1 VVWGSRTGKKRLAG
15 KDPAHVMTTPD
26 IIFIV
31 LDTQRADRLGCYGH
45 DRPTSPNL
53 DRFAERSVLFE
64 QAVSPAQWTIPSH
77 ASLFTGQYPT
87 THGVTQ
93 SSQGLSPDRPH
104 VAEVLGQ
111 AGYETIGFCN
121 NPLVGILNNGFKRG
135 FETFYNYGGAIP
147 SLPRH
152 SSPLPAPL
160 NYLGEGYTQFL
171 RKISYPIQNF
181 FGQSD
186 LAFRVSLN
194 AWLTPI
200 WSKLANFKGQNPRS
214 VKDVVWYL
222 DQREQQAPEQPLF
235 LFLNLMETHLP
246 FWPPGEY
253 IDRMAPY
260 IRQSKEARTIMRDW
274 NREAYRWAAPLKEPL
289 DELESRVLNDL
300 YDAEVAFQDDYLGR
314 LFAAL
319 EQRSRAKDTITV
331 IVADHGDG
339 LGDHGYFGHAFVAY
353 EELVHVPLIVNWPG
367 RYETGQRISTP
378 VSTRRIF
385 HTLVEAAAPAAVDE
399 LEAMPGLDL
408 AAARRLSLRHTIA
421 GRDPE
426 QQTAYS
432 EVYPPMNF
440 AKAIERRQ
448 PELLDEFRCLETRRA
463 VVRQRPSVG
472 GKPHSAMK
480 LIQIEGVAEELY
492 DLRRDPLELDN
503 AVGEKP
509 ELVAALDQSLN
520 QMVSRVTRERDASP
534 SGAAA
539 GLEADELLQKRLR
552 GLGYLE

>member
-1 VVWGSRTGKKRLAG
+1 
-15 KDPAHVMTTPD
+15 MTTPD

-53 DRFAERSVLFE
+53 DRFAERSILFE

-77 ASLFTGQYPT
+77 ASMFSGLYPT
-87 THGVTQ
+87 AHGVTQ
-93 SSQGLSPDRPH
+93 SSQGLSPSRPH
-104 VAEVLGQ
+104 VAEVLQ
-111 AGYETIGFCN
+111 TAGYETVGFCN

-135 FETFYNYGGAIP
+135 FDTFYNYGGAIP

-152 SSPLPAPL
+152 SSPLPTPL

-171 RKISYPIQNF
+171 RRISYPIQNF

-186 LAFRVSLN
+186 LAFRISLN
-194 AWLTPI
+194 AWLTPV

-214 VKDVVWYL
+214 VKDVVWFL
-222 DQREQQAPEQPLF
+222 EQREQEETEQPLF

-260 IRQSKEARTIMRDW
+260 LRQSKEARTIMRNW
-274 NREAYRWAAPLKEPL
+274 NREAYRWAAPLREPL
-289 DELESRVLNDL
+289 GELESRVLNDL

-314 LFAAL
+314 LFDFL
-319 EQRSRAKDTITV
+319 QQRARAQDTMTI

-353 EELVHVPLIVNWPG
+353 EELIHVPMIVNWPSRYKDG
-367 RYETGQRISTP
+367 RRLRTP
-378 VSTRRIF
+378 VSTRRVF
-385 HTLVEAAAPAAVDE
+385 HTMVDAATSGAHDMHAVEAIE
-399 LEAMPGLDL
+399 GLDM

-426 QQTAYS
+426 QQTAFS

-440 AKAIERRQ
+440 AKAIERRE
-448 PELLDEFRCLETRRA
+448 PELLTEFRCLETRRA
-463 VVRQRPSVG
+463 VVRRRS
-472 GKPHSAMK
+472 SAEGTNALK
-480 LIQIEGVAEELY
+480 LIRIEDMAEELY
-492 DLRRDPLELDN
+492 DLRADPLELDN
-503 AVGEKP
+503 VLAQQP
-509 ELVAALDQSLN
+509 ELVAALDQSLG
-520 QMVSRVTRERDASP
+520 QMVSRTTRERDAQPTGSAVEID
-534 SGAAA
+534 G
-539 GLEADELLQKRLR
+539 DELLKKRLR
-552 GLGYLE
+552 GLGYLD

>member
-1 VVWGSRTGKKRLAG
+1 
-15 KDPAHVMTTPD
+15 MTTPD

-64 QAVSPAQWTIPSH
+64 QPVSPAQWTIPSH

-104 VAEVLGQ
+104 VAEVLAQ
-111 AGYETIGFCN
+111 AGYETVGFCN

-152 SSPLPAPL
+152 SSPLPTPL

-171 RKISYPIQNF
+171 RRISYPIQNF

-214 VKDVVWYL
+214 VKDVIWYL
-222 DQREQQAPEQPLF
+222 NQREQQASEQPLF

-289 DELESRVLNDL
+289 GELESRVLNDL

-314 LFAAL
+314 LFATL
-319 EQRSRAKDTITV
+319 EQRSRAKDTLTI

-353 EELVHVPLIVNWPG
+353 EELVHVPLIINWPG
-367 RYETGQRISTP
+367 RYETGQRVATP

-385 HTLVEAAAPAAVDE
+385 HTLVEVAAPAATDK

-463 VVRQRPSVG
+463 VVRQRPSVTG
-472 GKPHSAMK
+472 EPHSAMK

-503 AVGEKP
+503 AVGEQP
-509 ELVAALDQSLN
+509 ELVATLDQSLN

-534 SGAAA
+534 SGAAV